1 MSGRIPRYF
10 IDDLLAR
17 VDIVDLIDAHVPLK
31 KTGTN
36 FVARCPFHSEKT
48 PSFSVSRNKQL
59 FHCFGCGVSGNAI
72 GFLMD
77 FSHLDF
83 VEAVEDLATFTGVDV
98 PREANHHSSTTQK
111 NENISDHY
119 QLLEQVAAFYVK
131 SLRTDEAGKKAVN
144 YLKSRGVN
152 DDCAK
157 EFMLGYAPDEWQALA
172 NRFDQNQ
179 LVQTGMLIEKD
190 GRTYDRFRGR
200 VMYPIRDKRGR
211 IVGFGGRVLDD
222 SLPKYL
228 NSPETAVFHKGKE
241 VYGLYELLRK
251 DGKPKKILIVE
262 GYMDVI
268 ALAGYGI
275 HYAVATL
282 GTATSQAHLDLLFR
296 FSSELVFCFD
306 GDNAGREA
314 AWRAMEATFS
324 VLKEGRQIRIL
335 LLPGQHDPDS
345 MVREEGGEKFGL
357 RVQQSQPLSDYFFN
371 ALSSELNLNE
381 MEGRSQLIN
390 KAKPY
395 LEKLPQGVFREMMFA
410 RLKELTRSSDL
421 DVSEKSARLA
431 QKPINNKSQANR
443 LLPLPLP
450 RRVMALLIQHPQLIN
465 KVEQKEI
472 IWDGLEFPGLQLFK
486 DILTDVLEEKPAN
499 TAILLEH
506 YRNHPNEKTVKILAS
521 LALFPQDQKVDAE
534 WVENE
539 FSNGFENLLVQARKE
554 GDFQKL
560 VAKNKKH

>member
-1 MSGRIPRYF
+1 
-10 IDDLLAR
+10 
-17 VDIVDLIDAHVPLK
+17 
-31 KTGTN
+31 
-36 FVARCPFHSEKT
+36 
-48 PSFSVSRNKQL
+48 
-59 FHCFGCGVSGNAI
+59 
-72 GFLMD
+72 
-77 FSHLDF
+77 
-83 VEAVEDLATFTGVDV
+83 
-98 PREANHHSSTTQK
+98 
-111 NENISDHY
+111 
-119 QLLEQVAAFYVK
+119 
-131 SLRTDEAGKKAVN
+131 
-144 YLKSRGVN
+144 
-152 DDCAK
+152 
-157 EFMLGYAPDEWQALA
+157 
-172 NRFDQNQ
+172 
-179 LVQTGMLIEKD
+179 
-190 GRTYDRFRGR
+190 
-200 VMYPIRDKRGR
+200 
-211 IVGFGGRVLDD
+211 
-222 SLPKYL
+222 
-228 NSPETAVFHKGKE
+228 

-251 DGKPKKILIVE
+251 DGKPKRILIVE

-345 MVREEGGEKFGL
+345 MVREEGGEKFGM

-472 IWDGLEFPGLQLFK
+472 IWEGLEFPGLQLFK